1 MTCND
6 EEYILIIEKIWLRKL
21 YFTMKFQYDSRP
33 SNFIFKRVGI
43 NQGQAQFAA
52 EETPYSGPKY
62 LYAKKLYI

>member
-1 MTCND
+1 
-6 EEYILIIEKIWLRKL
+6 
-21 YFTMKFQYDSRP
+21 MKFQYDSRP